1 MEAKKNGRLTIKT
14 LSEEVDKEF
23 KNLKKIV
30 ASLEKTLDD
39 SEQKVKYLE
48 EKLVQQAEG
57 AENHE
62 EMQIEYKFCEETFKS
77 KINLKKHPNKVL

>member
-30 ASLEKTLDD
+30 TSLEKRLDD
-39 SEQKVKYLE
+39 SEQKV
-48 EKLVQQAEG
+48 
-57 AENHE
+57 
-62 EMQIEYKFCEETFKS
+62 
-77 KINLKKHPNKVL
+77 